1 MERILARSIAV
12 MCLVFGAQA
21 IPFALMQ
28 VPITV
33 PLWSWATIVLLYGGL
48 IATAGLGLLGRGAGL
63 VGRLVP
69 IVYLGA
75 LMTWPLAVRSQDA
88 LGHDTPWLWYVCN
101 LVLAVAAVVY
111 SLSVATALLV
121 AVPAIYALIRTTVVG
136 GGVSPADATL
146 GSLYVLLLGGGV
158 LILVTLLRRA
168 ATEVD
173 DAQTAAVE
181 RYATAVREHAT
192 EVERLQ
198 VDSIVHDSVLT
209 SLLSAWRAETP
220 RQRALATVM
229 ATNTMAQLD
238 ESLGQAPSAGPA
250 TLASLRERLLL
261 VAEQMDV
268 ELRYDPGSLPAT
280 EIPVDAAESIHSATV
295 QALVN
300 SFQHAGGP
308 DLPRW
313 IAIYARPGGILVE
326 VGDEGSGFDLDTM
339 TEGRLGVRVSIQ
351 ARLGNAGGAAD
362 VQSSP
367 GLGTVISLA
376 WPA

>member
-12 MCLVFGAQA
+12 MCVVFGAQG

-28 VPITV
+28 VPVTV
-33 PLWSWATIVLLYGGL
+33 PLWSWGTIVLLYGGFV
-48 IATAGLGLLGRGAGL
+48 ATAALGLLGRSVGL

-69 IVYLGA
+69 IVYLAA

-101 LVLAVAAVVY
+101 LVLAVAAVAY
-111 SLSVATALLV
+111 SRPVATALLV
-121 AVPAIYALIRTTVVG
+121 AVPAFYALIRTTAVG
-136 GGVSPADATL
+136 GGVSLGDAAL

-173 DAQTAAVE
+173 GAQNAAVE
-181 RYATAVREHAT
+181 RYASAVREHAI

-220 RQRALATVM
+220 RQRVLATVM

-238 ESLGQAPSAGPA
+238 ESIGQAPSAGPA
-250 TLASLRERLLL
+250 TLSSLRERLLL

-308 DLPRW
+308 EVPRW
-313 IAIYARPGGILVE
+313 IALYARAGGILVE
-326 VGDEGSGFDLDTM
+326 VGDEGAGFDLDTM

-351 ARLGNAGGAAD
+351 ARLRNAGGEAD